1 MSNVKVYTTQICPEC
16 KNVKSIF
23 TSEGIEFEEVDFSSI
38 DTLVEL
44 RSRGVFVLSA
54 PLVEWNGKIFEL
66 FEGDYREATSDGL
79 SKPVSLKKLVQM
91 IKEGN

>member
-16 KNVKSIF
+16 KYVKSIF